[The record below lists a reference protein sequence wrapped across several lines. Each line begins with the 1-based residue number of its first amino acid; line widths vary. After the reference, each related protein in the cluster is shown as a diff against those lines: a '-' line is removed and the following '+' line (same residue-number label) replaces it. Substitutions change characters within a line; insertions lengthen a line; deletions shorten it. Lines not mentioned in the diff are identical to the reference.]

1 MRIRPLLLCKT
12 FADPLLRAEIL
23 SLLRCVGCRLFE
35 VAEAY
40 HITRCTL
47 HGAARLLDR
56 ALYAAEREAAP
67 VRRTEL
73 QLLGVCCMLLAAK
86 QREPSYPSV
95 GKLCY
100 ITDNAYSP
108 RDVRARERIT
118 AEALDFQIGR
128 AMGPTVYD
136 ALRLVF
142 PAVDTEG
149 GWAEE
154 PPTDRVRLEGMVNYL
169 CDLSLADQR
178 LSADRPVEVAEA
190 CVVLAAATLDV
201 ARPPLPLTPP
211 LFDDTEIAVGACSSP
226 SSRPAPPEGS
236 PRRRPIAT
244 AAATST
250 EGGAAIGGAGAGH
263 DRGRERRQQLMGKLH
278 TLHRLAWAR
287 TRPDKAALV
296 AADAALRAADAASRT
311 DAVAEHYG
319 RPQWERVA
327 KVVAPIT
334 VRELAARLARAAVA
348 SAPPGVVVSNAAPG
362 AVAAAAERR
371 GHTFV

>member
-1 MRIRPLLLCKT
+1 M
-12 FADPLLRAEIL
+12 
-23 SLLRCVGCRLFE
+23 GCRLFE

-201 ARPPLPLTPP
+201 VTTARK
-211 LFDDTEIAVGACSSP
+211 
-226 SSRPAPPEGS
+226 
-236 PRRRPIAT
+236 
-244 AAATST
+244 
-250 EGGAAIGGAGAGH
+250 
-263 DRGRERRQQLMGKLH
+263 LM
-278 TLHRLAWAR
+278 R
-287 TRPDKAALV
+287 
-296 AADAALRAADAASRT
+296 
-311 DAVAEHYG
+311 
-319 RPQWERVA
+319 
-327 KVVAPIT
+327 
-334 VRELAARLARAAVA
+334 
-348 SAPPGVVVSNAAPG
+348 
-362 AVAAAAERR
+362 
-371 GHTFV
+371 